1 MNQFDYW
8 VRGSMTCSQF
18 TRRVLGLVLST
29 LVVPLLVFTARYY
42 GDVLPPAWE
51 QFFSTRDVLIL
62 FLLWG
67 IGMLWVFA
75 HFGGGTAL
83 VSVIGSLCFAGMGA
97 GLLSVAIGVDMPN
110 AGAWVMAIVAIAMY
124 FLAIV
129 MAVLMSFGLY
139 QKKIRW
145 FLKA

>member
-1 MNQFDYW
+1 MKQFDYW
-8 VRGSMTCSQF
+8 VRGSMTCSKF

-29 LVVPLLVFTARYY
+29 LIVPLLVFTAHH
-42 GDVLPPAWE
+42 GDALSPAWE
-51 QFFSTRDVLIL
+51 QFFSTKDVLML

-75 HFGGGTAL
+75 YFGGGTAL
-83 VSVIGSLCFAGMGA
+83 VSIIGSLCFAGMGA
-97 GLLSVAIGVDMPN
+97 GLLSAAIGVDMPN

-124 FLAIV
+124 VLAIV

-139 QKKIRW
+139 QKKIRL